1 MSRFHL
7 SREAIFDL
15 DGIAGDLRGIPSG
28 PALRIGREL
37 QAMLESIARQP
48 QLGMVDQEY
57 TGLCKF
63 EVRGRVCR
71 GYVLYYVPDAQP
83 VLILGILHGKRD
95 TRSIMRQRLG

>member
-7 SREAIFDL
+7 SREAGFDL
-15 DGIAGDLRGIPSG
+15 DGIASDLRGIPSV

-37 QAMLESIARQP
+37 QAMLETIARQP

-57 TGLCKF
+57 TDLCKA

-71 GYVLYYVPDAQP
+71 GYVLYYVADAQP
-83 VLILGILHGKRD
+83 VLVLGIIHGKRD
-95 TRSIMRQRLG
+95 TREIMRQRLG